1 MKQYIMSV
9 YDSKSEM
16 FNQPIFSIAKGE
28 ALRAFSDSVNTKNS
42 PMNNHPED
50 YTLFEIGTFDPEVG
64 QIEAIATPRSMGLA
78 TEYIQRDPQ
87 MELKESKFGFNQ
99 DQAKTL

>member
-9 YDSKSEM
+9 YDSKAEM

-42 PMNNHPED
+42 PMFNHPED
-50 YTLFEIGTFDPEVG
+50 YTLFEIGSFNPELG
-64 QIEAIATPRSMGLA
+64 SIESLATPVSMGLA
-78 TEYIQRDPQ
+78 TEYLKKEPQ
-87 MELKESKFGFNQ
+87 LDMLKETNFLQSQG
-99 DQAKTL
+99 